1 MDDEIP
7 VEIKR
12 SKRARRLALRLD
24 SKDRLFR
31 LTIPYRFSERKAWRF
46 VEEHRDWM
54 ADRLAEL
61 PPAIYFEHGA
71 VIPLFGQETRIQVDI
86 DPHKKRTDII
96 LKDSILHVSTNKDD
110 PSARILRF
118 LKSLAKEKLSTLSHE
133 KAEKI
138 GKTISSV
145 TVRDTKSR
153 WGSCSADA
161 SLSYSWRLILAPTA
175 SMDYVVAHE
184 VAHLQHLDHSK
195 AFWAVNRELAD
206 NFVEGQYWIRNNG
219 AELMRYGLRTS

>member
-12 SKRARRLALRLD
+12 SRRARRLALRLD

-54 ADRLAEL
+54 AGRMAEL
-61 PPAIYFEHGA
+61 PPAIYLEHGA
-71 VIPLFGQETRIQVDI
+71 VIPLLGQETRIHVDI
-86 DPHKKRTDII
+86 DSHKKRTDIQ
-96 LKDSILHVSTNKDD
+96 LTNGLLYVSTNKDD
-110 PSARILRF
+110 PSSRILRF
-118 LKSLAKEKLSTLSHE
+118 LKTLAKEKLSALSHD
-133 KAEKI
+133 KVEKI

-153 WGSCSADA
+153 WGSCSADG

-184 VAHLQHLDHSK
+184 VAHLKHLDHSK
-195 AFWAVNRELAD
+195 AFWALNRELAD
-206 NFVEGQYWIRNNG
+206 NFIEGQYWIRNNG
-219 AELMRYGLRTS
+219 AELMRYGLRAS